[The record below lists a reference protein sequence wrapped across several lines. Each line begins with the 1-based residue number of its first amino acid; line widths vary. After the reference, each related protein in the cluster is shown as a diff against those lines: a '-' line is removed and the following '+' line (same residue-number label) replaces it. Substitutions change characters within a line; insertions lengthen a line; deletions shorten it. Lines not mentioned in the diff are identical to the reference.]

1 MSGVR
6 VSPYSKARVAARNE
20 QVLEAGSEIS
30 TTVFIPLDLVY
41 NHYNHTLVLDVDP
54 GGTAF
59 TNLSA
64 PLSTWPGELRARFR
78 LCWPADL
85 ALSGQVVLV
94 RAPRLHA
101 EAPAWRFTAVSTP
114 RPASSPLANQFIAF
128 RFH

>member
-1 MSGVR
+1 M
-6 VSPYSKARVAARNE
+6 
-20 QVLEAGSEIS
+20 
-30 TTVFIPLDLVY
+30 Y

-54 GGTAF
+54 GGVAF

-85 ALSGQVVLV
+85 ALSGGVVLV

-101 EAPAWRFTAVSTP
+101 EARTM
-114 RPASSPLANQFIAF
+114 RFIAAA
-128 RFH
+128 RHRRVD